1 MIYFTRQKSSLI
13 SVKHVTLDDFNE
25 SDFAICHDLIIV
37 FLDEYPDRI
46 PFDAM
51 KYLIAEANYGGR
63 VTDDF
68 DRR

>member
-1 MIYFTRQKSSLI
+1 MILTRVL
-13 SVKHVTLDDFNE
+13 
-25 SDFAICHDLIIV
+25 AICHDLVIV

-63 VTDDF
+63 VMTTLMKVGQCVYG
-68 DRR
+68 